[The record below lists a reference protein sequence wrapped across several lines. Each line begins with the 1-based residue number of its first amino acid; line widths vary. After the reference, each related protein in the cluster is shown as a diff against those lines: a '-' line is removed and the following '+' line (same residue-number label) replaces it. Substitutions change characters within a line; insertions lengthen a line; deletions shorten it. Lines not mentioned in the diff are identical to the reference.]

1 MLDSKYRFVLNI
13 IHLGFSSQSLRL
25 VDGKWLMHKA
35 SHQGTENYFFRPSGH
50 LVTSTVHLIKM
61 F

>member
-1 MLDSKYRFVLNI
+1 MLDRKYRFVLNI

-25 VDGKWLMHKA
+25 VDGKLLMHKA
-35 SHQGTENYFFRPSGH
+35 SHQGTENYFFCPSGH
-50 LVTSTVHLIKM
+50 LV